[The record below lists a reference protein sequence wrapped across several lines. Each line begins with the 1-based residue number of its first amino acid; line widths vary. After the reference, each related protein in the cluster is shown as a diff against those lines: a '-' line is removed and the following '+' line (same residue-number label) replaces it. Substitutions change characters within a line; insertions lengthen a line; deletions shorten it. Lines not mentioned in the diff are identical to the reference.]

1 MKKETIVIVV
11 LLALLGLSSIA
22 PFFSQKDASTT
33 SPNQST
39 PSISSTFG
47 FKQESSS
54 IAVIKIYGPI
64 QFGDK
69 GNMFQPQSSVESW
82 LQELKDIESNSDVKA
97 LILRIN
103 SPGGTVGASQE
114 FFEAVQLYK
123 EKTKIPVIASIADMG
138 TSGAYWIA
146 LSADIIFANPGSMV
160 GNIGVI
166 LGNLNFED
174 LAKKLGVHYQVF
186 KSGQYKDILSS
197 WRTPSEQEDKILQ
210 NMVDNIHLQ
219 FVDVLASSRGLKK
232 DTAAELA
239 NGQIFTGT
247 QAKNM
252 GLIDQVGSLQSAV
265 TFVKKE
271 FNLPEDAEPTSMRGN
286 SFKQWMNSFKSL
298 DSLFSVLNLA
308 QTVSLR

>member
-11 LLALLGLSSIA
+11 LLALLGLSSLS
-22 PFFSQKDASTT
+22 PFFSQKDVSPSSSSPSTV
-33 SPNQST
+33 
-39 PSISSTFG
+39 SISSALG
-47 FKQESSS
+47 LNQEPSS

-64 QFGDK
+64 QFGDQ

-82 LQELKDIESNSDVKA
+82 LQELKAIESNSDVKA

-123 EKTKIPVIASIADMG
+123 EKTNVPVIASIADMG

-146 LSADIIFANPGSMV
+146 LSADVIFANPGSMI

-197 WRTPSEQEDKILQ
+197 WRTPSDQEDKILQ

-219 FVDVLASSRGLKK
+219 FIDVLATSRGFNK
-232 DTAAELA
+232 DTAEELA

-252 GLIDQVGSLQSAV
+252 GLIDNVGSLQAAV
-265 TFVKKE
+265 TFAKKE

-286 SFKQWMNSFKSL
+286 PFKQWINSFKSL
-298 DSLFSVLNLA
+298 ESLFSVLSLS